1 MKWRHLLPLFLAFA
15 IAESKGYA
23 QQYVS
28 PLSPNAQEFIKWGDS
43 WFESNKSRLK
53 SKMIERY
60 WDSNCG
66 NQHEI
71 RTGSVPGVQAK
82 YVYCPTERT
91 TYLMSLS
98 VTSQALEFPFG
109 IRIRCTAKDIE
120 KRLGPPS
127 KSTPKQIEFEEGDP
141 FIDSA
146 TFYLKNGQLF
156 KVVWYFELD

>member
-1 MKWRHLLPLFLAFA
+1 MKWRPLLPLFLAFA
-15 IAESKGYA
+15 IAQGEGYA

-28 PLSPNAQEFIKWGDS
+28 PLSANAQEFIKWGGS

-53 SKMIERY
+53 SKRIERY

-71 RTGSVPGVQAK
+71 RTGTIPGVQAK
-82 YVYCPTERT
+82 YVYCPTEKT

-98 VTSQALEFPFG
+98 ATSKALEFPFG
-109 IRIRCTAKDIE
+109 IRIPCTAQDIE
-120 KRLGPPS
+120 KGLGRPS
-127 KSTPKQIEFEEGDP
+127 KSTLKQIEFEEGDL